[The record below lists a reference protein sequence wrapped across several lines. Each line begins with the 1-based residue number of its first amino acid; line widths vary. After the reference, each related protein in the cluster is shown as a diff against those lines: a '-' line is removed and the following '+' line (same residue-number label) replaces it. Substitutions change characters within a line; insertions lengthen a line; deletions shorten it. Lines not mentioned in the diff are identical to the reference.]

1 MRDKVASGVAWS
13 IAEKVGSMLLQM
25 GVSIVIL
32 RLLTPEQMGIMA
44 IPVVFS
50 SLALV
55 MVDSGFSQTLI
66 RKAVPSEEDYKS
78 VFVFNIAVSVLLYL
92 LLVGAMPWIAR
103 FYGMPEL
110 VRIAPVLFLLVPLNA
125 LCVIQN
131 TIFTRQF
138 RFARLSKVVFTSSL
152 VSGLVAIGM
161 AWAGCGIWSLVGQRV
176 VAMGVRAMLLW
187 GLSDWRPRAAFDAG
201 RLRAMAPYSFRLL
214 ATDLISSVYNNVS
227 QLFVGKLYAADV
239 LGFFNQAQKLKELPV
254 TSTMQAVQ
262 SVTFPALSKI
272 ADDERKF
279 AESYR
284 QVVMIVAFVMLPM
297 MAGLIVVAPEMV
309 DSLLGEKWMPM
320 VPYFQVISLAGMF
333 APIATVSNNVLKVK
347 SNGRIIVRL
356 EVVKKV
362 VMTLVLILTIPHSV
376 LAVTWGLSAM
386 AFSNDPQF
394 WRDDPVCGAD
404 GRSFS
409 ADVAAYS
416 FCDGGDVRCGLGFRT
431 LHQLRTSAYVPIESG
446 GRRGL
451 LRWVRSVVPAR
462 SDAGRV
468 GISKKALPVKEE
480 LFYIRFNRFR
490 SMRNHVEFV
499 RVSPGTGNGEG
510 YYA

>member
-1 MRDKVASGVAWS
+1 
-13 IAEKVGSMLLQM
+13 MLLQM

-239 LGFFNQAQKLKELPV
+239 LGFFNQAQKLKDSPV
-254 TSTMQAVQ
+254 TSTVMAVQ
-262 SVTFPALSKI
+262 GVIFPALSKI
-272 ADDERKF
+272 NGNDAKF

-284 QVVMIVAFVMLPM
+284 QITMVVSYAMFPM
-297 MAGLIVVAPEMV
+297 MLGLSAVAP
-309 DSLLGEKWMPM
+309 DLFALLGEKWMPT
-320 VPYFQVISLAGMF
+320 VPYFEAICLVGLFYPLAMISL
-333 APIATVSNNVLKVK
+333 NVLKVR
-347 SNGRIIVRL
+347 SDGRIILRI
-356 EVVKKV
+356 EVLKKV
-362 VMTLVLILTIPHSV
+362 IMTVIFALTIPRSVMAVVWGLVAISVCEAVVNFAASRRFTSYGWGGFVRTLLPVAAVSAAMYGGVLLVAAAVPGGPLLRLMAEVAAGVVIYVVLSALFRLEAFAEV
-376 LAVTWGLSAM
+376 LAILKK
-386 AFSNDPQF
+386 Q
-394 WRDDPVCGAD
+394 
-404 GRSFS
+404 
-409 ADVAAYS
+409 VA
-416 FCDGGDVRCGLGFRT
+416 R
-431 LHQLRTSAYVPIESG
+431 
-446 GRRGL
+446 
-451 LRWVRSVVPAR
+451 
-462 SDAGRV
+462 
-468 GISKKALPVKEE
+468 K
-480 LFYIRFNRFR
+480 
-490 SMRNHVEFV
+490 
-499 RVSPGTGNGEG
+499 
-510 YYA
+510 

>member
-1 MRDKVASGVAWS
+1 
-13 IAEKVGSMLLQM
+13 M
-25 GVSIVIL
+25 GF
-32 RLLTPEQMGIMA
+32 
-44 IPVVFS
+44 PVFPAVF
-50 SLALV
+50 
-55 MVDSGFSQTLI
+55 
-66 RKAVPSEEDYKS
+66 
-78 VFVFNIAVSVLLYL
+78 
-92 LLVGAMPWIAR
+92 
-103 FYGMPEL
+103 
-110 VRIAPVLFLLVPLNA
+110 
-125 LCVIQN
+125 
-131 TIFTRQF
+131 
-138 RFARLSKVVFTSSL
+138 
-152 VSGLVAIGM
+152 
-161 AWAGCGIWSLVGQRV
+161 
-176 VAMGVRAMLLW
+176 
-187 GLSDWRPRAAFDAG
+187 
-201 RLRAMAPYSFRLL
+201 
-214 ATDLISSVYNNVS
+214 S

-386 AFSNDPQF
+386 AFFEMILNF
-394 WRDDPVCGAD
+394 GATTRYAGLTA
-404 GRSFS
+404 GRF
-409 ADVAAYS
+409 
-416 FCDGGDVRCGLGFRT
+416 LRT
-431 LHQLRTSAYVPIESG
+431 LLPIASATAAMFGVVWAFGHFTSFAPLPTF
-446 GRRGL
+446 L
-451 LRWVRSVVPAR
+451 LKVAVGVVCY
-462 SDAGRV
+462 AGFGALFRLEAMRV
-468 GISKKALPVKEE
+468 AWELVKK
-480 LFYIRFNRFR
+480 LFR
-490 SMRNHVEFV
+490 
-499 RVSPGTGNGEG
+499 
-510 YYA
+510 

>member
-1 MRDKVASGVAWS
+1 
-13 IAEKVGSMLLQM
+13 MLLQM

-161 AWAGCGIWSLVGQRV
+161 AW
-176 VAMGVRAMLLW
+176 
-187 GLSDWRPRAAFDAG
+187 LSDWRPRAAFDAG

-386 AFSNDPQF
+386 AFFEMILNF
-394 WRDDPVCGAD
+394 GATTRYAGLTA
-404 GRSFS
+404 GRF
-409 ADVAAYS
+409 
-416 FCDGGDVRCGLGFRT
+416 LRT
-431 LHQLRTSAYVPIESG
+431 LLPIASATAAMFGVVWAFGHFTSFAPLPTF
-446 GRRGL
+446 L
-451 LRWVRSVVPAR
+451 LKVAVGVVCY
-462 SDAGRV
+462 AGFGALFRLEAMRV
-468 GISKKALPVKEE
+468 AWELVKK
-480 LFYIRFNRFR
+480 LFR
-490 SMRNHVEFV
+490 
-499 RVSPGTGNGEG
+499 
-510 YYA
+510 

>member
-25 GVSIVIL
+25 GVSIGIL

-92 LLVGAMPWIAR
+92 LLVGAMPWSAR
-103 FYGMPEL
+103 CYGMPEL
-110 VRIAPVLFLLVPLNA
+110 ARSAPVLFLLVPLNA

-201 RLRAMAPYSFRLL
+201 CLRAMAPYSFRLL

-320 VPYFQVISLAGMF
+320 VPYFQVVSLAGMS

-356 EVVKKV
+356 EEV
-362 VMTLVLILTIPHSV
+362 
-376 LAVTWGLSAM
+376 
-386 AFSNDPQF
+386 
-394 WRDDPVCGAD
+394 
-404 GRSFS
+404 
-409 ADVAAYS
+409 
-416 FCDGGDVRCGLGFRT
+416 
-431 LHQLRTSAYVPIESG
+431 
-446 GRRGL
+446 
-451 LRWVRSVVPAR
+451 
-462 SDAGRV
+462 
-468 GISKKALPVKEE
+468 
-480 LFYIRFNRFR
+480 
-490 SMRNHVEFV
+490 
-499 RVSPGTGNGEG
+499 
-510 YYA
+510 

>member
-1 MRDKVASGVAWS
+1 
-13 IAEKVGSMLLQM
+13 
-25 GVSIVIL
+25 
-32 RLLTPEQMGIMA
+32 
-44 IPVVFS
+44 
-50 SLALV
+50 
-55 MVDSGFSQTLI
+55 
-66 RKAVPSEEDYKS
+66 
-78 VFVFNIAVSVLLYL
+78 
-92 LLVGAMPWIAR
+92 
-103 FYGMPEL
+103 
-110 VRIAPVLFLLVPLNA
+110 
-125 LCVIQN
+125 
-131 TIFTRQF
+131 
-138 RFARLSKVVFTSSL
+138 
-152 VSGLVAIGM
+152 M

-362 VMTLVLILTIPHSV
+362 VMTLVLILTIPAQRARRDV
-376 LAVTWGLSAM
+376 GPVGDG
-386 AFSNDPQF
+386 FFRNDPQF

-409 ADVAAYS
+409 ADCAPIASATAAMFGVVWAFGHFTSFAPLPTFLLKVAVGVVCYA
-416 FCDGGDVRCGLGFRT
+416 GFGALFR
-431 LHQLRTSAYVPIESG
+431 LEAM
-446 GRRGL
+446 
-451 LRWVRSVVPAR
+451 
-462 SDAGRV
+462 RV
-468 GISKKALPVKEE
+468 AWELVKK
-480 LFYIRFNRFR
+480 LFR
-490 SMRNHVEFV
+490 
-499 RVSPGTGNGEG
+499 
-510 YYA
+510 

>member
-1 MRDKVASGVAWS
+1 M
-13 IAEKVGSMLLQM
+13 
-25 GVSIVIL
+25 
-32 RLLTPEQMGIMA
+32 
-44 IPVVFS
+44 
-50 SLALV
+50 
-55 MVDSGFSQTLI
+55 
-66 RKAVPSEEDYKS
+66 
-78 VFVFNIAVSVLLYL
+78 
-92 LLVGAMPWIAR
+92 
-103 FYGMPEL
+103 
-110 VRIAPVLFLLVPLNA
+110 
-125 LCVIQN
+125 
-131 TIFTRQF
+131 
-138 RFARLSKVVFTSSL
+138 
-152 VSGLVAIGM
+152 
-161 AWAGCGIWSLVGQRV
+161 
-176 VAMGVRAMLLW
+176 
-187 GLSDWRPRAAFDAG
+187 SDWRPRAAFDAG

-227 QLFVGKLYAADV
+227 QAFRQEGSMLRMCWAFSTRRR
-239 LGFFNQAQKLKELPV
+239 NSRSLPV

-386 AFSNDPQF
+386 AFS
-394 WRDDPVCGAD
+394 
-404 GRSFS
+404 
-409 ADVAAYS
+409 
-416 FCDGGDVRCGLGFRT
+416 
-431 LHQLRTSAYVPIESG
+431 
-446 GRRGL
+446 
-451 LRWVRSVVPAR
+451 
-462 SDAGRV
+462 
-468 GISKKALPVKEE
+468 K
-480 LFYIRFNRFR
+480 
-490 SMRNHVEFV
+490 
-499 RVSPGTGNGEG
+499 
-510 YYA
+510 

>member
-201 RLRAMAPYSFRLL
+201 CLRAMAPYSFRLL

-262 SVTFPALSKI
+262 SLTFPALSKI

-356 EVVKKV
+356 EVVKKI

-386 AFSNDPQF
+386 AFFEMILNF
-394 WRDDPVCGAD
+394 GATTRYAGLTA
-404 GRSFS
+404 GRF
-409 ADVAAYS
+409 
-416 FCDGGDVRCGLGFRT
+416 LRT
-431 LHQLRTSAYVPIESG
+431 LLPIASATAAMFGVVWAFGHFTSFAPLPTF
-446 GRRGL
+446 L
-451 LRWVRSVVPAR
+451 LKVAVGVVCY
-462 SDAGRV
+462 AGFGALFRLEAMRIAWELV
-468 GISKKALPVKEE
+468 KK
-480 LFYIRFNRFR
+480 LFR
-490 SMRNHVEFV
+490 
-499 RVSPGTGNGEG
+499 
-510 YYA
+510 

>member
-1 MRDKVASGVAWS
+1 
-13 IAEKVGSMLLQM
+13 MLLQM

-239 LGFFNQAQKLKELPV
+239 LGFFNQAQILKELPV

-320 VPYFQVISLAGMF
+320 VPYFQVVSLAGMF

-386 AFSNDPQF
+386 AFFEMILNF
-394 WRDDPVCGAD
+394 GATTRYAGLTA
-404 GRSFS
+404 GRF
-409 ADVAAYS
+409 
-416 FCDGGDVRCGLGFRT
+416 LRT
-431 LHQLRTSAYVPIESG
+431 LLPIASATAAMFGVVWAFGHFTSFAPLPTF
-446 GRRGL
+446 L
-451 LRWVRSVVPAR
+451 LKVAVGVVCY
-462 SDAGRV
+462 AGFGALFRLEAMRV
-468 GISKKALPVKEE
+468 AWELVKK
-480 LFYIRFNRFR
+480 LFR
-490 SMRNHVEFV
+490 
-499 RVSPGTGNGEG
+499 
-510 YYA
+510 

>member
-1 MRDKVASGVAWS
+1 
-13 IAEKVGSMLLQM
+13 MLLQM

-201 RLRAMAPYSFRLL
+201 
-214 ATDLISSVYNNVS
+214 
-227 QLFVGKLYAADV
+227 
-239 LGFFNQAQKLKELPV
+239 
-254 TSTMQAVQ
+254 
-262 SVTFPALSKI
+262 
-272 ADDERKF
+272 
-279 AESYR
+279 
-284 QVVMIVAFVMLPM
+284 
-297 MAGLIVVAPEMV
+297 
-309 DSLLGEKWMPM
+309 
-320 VPYFQVISLAGMF
+320 
-333 APIATVSNNVLKVK
+333 
-347 SNGRIIVRL
+347 
-356 EVVKKV
+356 
-362 VMTLVLILTIPHSV
+362 
-376 LAVTWGLSAM
+376 
-386 AFSNDPQF
+386 
-394 WRDDPVCGAD
+394 
-404 GRSFS
+404 
-409 ADVAAYS
+409 
-416 FCDGGDVRCGLGFRT
+416 CDG
-431 LHQLRTSAYVPIESG
+431 
-446 GRRGL
+446 
-451 LRWVRSVVPAR
+451 SV
-462 SDAGRV
+462 
-468 GISKKALPVKEE
+468 
-480 LFYIRFNRFR
+480 
-490 SMRNHVEFV
+490 
-499 RVSPGTGNGEG
+499 
-510 YYA
+510 

>member
-152 VSGLVAIGM
+152 VSGLVA
-161 AWAGCGIWSLVGQRV
+161 
-176 VAMGVRAMLLW
+176 MGVRAMVLW

-386 AFSNDPQF
+386 AFFEMILNF
-394 WRDDPVCGAD
+394 GATTRYAGLTA
-404 GRSFS
+404 GRF
-409 ADVAAYS
+409 
-416 FCDGGDVRCGLGFRT
+416 LRT
-431 LHQLRTSAYVPIESG
+431 LLPIASATAAMFGVVWAFGHFTSFAPLPTF
-446 GRRGL
+446 L
-451 LRWVRSVVPAR
+451 LKVAVGVVCY
-462 SDAGRV
+462 AGFGALFRLEAMRV
-468 GISKKALPVKEE
+468 AWELVKK
-480 LFYIRFNRFR
+480 LFR
-490 SMRNHVEFV
+490 
-499 RVSPGTGNGEG
+499 
-510 YYA
+510 

>member
-176 VAMGVRAMLLW
+176 VAMGGRGMLV
-187 GLSDWRPRAAFDAG
+187 SDWRRRSAFDAG
-201 RLRAMAPYSFRLL
+201 LLRAMAPYSFRLL

-284 QVVMIVAFVMLPM
+284 P
-297 MAGLIVVAPEMV
+297 
-309 DSLLGEKWMPM
+309 
-320 VPYFQVISLAGMF
+320 
-333 APIATVSNNVLKVK
+333 
-347 SNGRIIVRL
+347 
-356 EVVKKV
+356 
-362 VMTLVLILTIPHSV
+362 
-376 LAVTWGLSAM
+376 
-386 AFSNDPQF
+386 
-394 WRDDPVCGAD
+394 
-404 GRSFS
+404 
-409 ADVAAYS
+409 
-416 FCDGGDVRCGLGFRT
+416 
-431 LHQLRTSAYVPIESG
+431 
-446 GRRGL
+446 
-451 LRWVRSVVPAR
+451 
-462 SDAGRV
+462 
-468 GISKKALPVKEE
+468 
-480 LFYIRFNRFR
+480 
-490 SMRNHVEFV
+490 
-499 RVSPGTGNGEG
+499 
-510 YYA
+510 

>member
-1 MRDKVASGVAWS
+1 
-13 IAEKVGSMLLQM
+13 MLLQM

-262 SVTFPALSKI
+262 SVTFPA
-272 ADDERKF
+272 
-279 AESYR
+279 
-284 QVVMIVAFVMLPM
+284 
-297 MAGLIVVAPEMV
+297 
-309 DSLLGEKWMPM
+309 
-320 VPYFQVISLAGMF
+320 VP
-333 APIATVSNNVLKVK
+333 
-347 SNGRIIVRL
+347 
-356 EVVKKV
+356 
-362 VMTLVLILTIPHSV
+362 
-376 LAVTWGLSAM
+376 
-386 AFSNDPQF
+386 
-394 WRDDPVCGAD
+394 
-404 GRSFS
+404 
-409 ADVAAYS
+409 
-416 FCDGGDVRCGLGFRT
+416 
-431 LHQLRTSAYVPIESG
+431 SG
-446 GRRGL
+446 GRAPGC
-451 LRWVRSVVPAR
+451 P
-462 SDAGRV
+462 
-468 GISKKALPVKEE
+468 ALPQQSKCHPEATTPFPALNRRRRCPAFRRSAYRRRRPRAVHSVRRSGRTPACEARRG
-480 LFYIRFNRFR
+480 RFVFHEPQNRENR
-490 SMRNHVEFV
+490 
-499 RVSPGTGNGEG
+499 GTRERR
-510 YYA
+510 AAAF